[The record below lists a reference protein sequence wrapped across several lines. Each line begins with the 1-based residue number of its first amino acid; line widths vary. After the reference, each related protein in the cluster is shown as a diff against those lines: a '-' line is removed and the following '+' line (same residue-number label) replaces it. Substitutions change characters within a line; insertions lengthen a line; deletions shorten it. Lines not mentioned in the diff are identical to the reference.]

1 MREERV
7 KSSKIENQPTRSK
20 VDYAGYKNINMLFR
34 NMMVYFR
41 RNVEKKLESRLV
53 GGGLE

>member
-53 GGGLE
+53 GGG